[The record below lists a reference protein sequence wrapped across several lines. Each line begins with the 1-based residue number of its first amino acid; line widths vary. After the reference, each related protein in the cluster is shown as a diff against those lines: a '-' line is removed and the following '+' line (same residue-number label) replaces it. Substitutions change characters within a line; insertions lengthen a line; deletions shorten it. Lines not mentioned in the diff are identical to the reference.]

1 MSDRLQRRHPS
12 RLALRSQLISRIAGD
27 INLHTCDILQL
38 RMAGVKLPRLPPS
51 AVWHNQLNRS
61 PVVHRQGMNQ
71 IQSVP
76 RRIEHEC
83 SILRRH
89 NILEIESLAVRA
101 AHPHLAVDQRTNCK
115 QSGIAAAR
123 QLSMMNH
130 QTNLGGEFN
139 SRQRRAHTRLAR
151 RRANRAGI
159 FDSAEASQF
168 DFLFVN
174 QAFSRSREAY
184 RLRLALATRDAT
196 GIRRHR

>member
-1 MSDRLQRRHPS
+1 MSDRLQCRHPS
-12 RLALRSQLISRIAGD
+12 RLALRAQLISRVARD
-27 INLHTCDILQL
+27 INLHTCDIMQL

-61 PVVHRQGMNQ
+61 PVVHGQGIIQ

-76 RRIEHEC
+76 RRIEHKC

-89 NILEIESLAVRA
+89 NILEIESLAVPA
-101 AHPHLAVDQRTNCK
+101 THPHLAVDQRTNCK

-130 QTNLGGEFN
+130 QTNLGGKFD
-139 SRQRRAHTRLAR
+139 SRQPRAQTRLAR
-151 RRANRAGI
+151 RRADRTWR

-168 DFLFVN
+168 NFL
-174 QAFSRSREAY
+174 SRTKPSLDPGKLTDCDSR
-184 RLRLALATRDAT
+184 
-196 GIRRHR
+196 